1 MVKLLGAVLV
11 AAGAAA
17 IGYTAVERLRAR
29 TAALRALADALEL
42 MERELCFRLTPMPE
56 LFADLAGRVLPPVD
70 QFFQQCAEG
79 LDELPRHTLGEL
91 WQSAAAKSLSAL
103 HRSDLKVLLP
113 LGAVLGRY
121 SGEEQR
127 QAIAQ
132 TADELRR
139 TLLAAE
145 GEQRQRGKVYGA
157 LSAAAGA
164 LLVILLL

>member
-1 MVKLLGAVLV
+1 MVKLLGAALV
-11 AAGAAA
+11 AAGAVS
-17 IGYTAVERLRAR
+17 IGYAAVERLRAR

-56 LFADLAGRVLPPVD
+56 LLSDLAGRTLPPAD
-70 QFFQQCAEG
+70 RFFRQCAEG
-79 LDELPRHTLGEL
+79 LDELPKHTLGEL
-91 WQSAAAKSLSAL
+91 WQAAAAESLPAL
-103 HRSDLKVLLP
+103 HRNDLTVLLP
-113 LGAVLGRY
+113 LGAILGRY

-132 TADELRR
+132 TTDELRR
-139 TLLAAE
+139 AHLAAE
-145 GEQRQRGKVYGA
+145 GEQRQRGKVYSA